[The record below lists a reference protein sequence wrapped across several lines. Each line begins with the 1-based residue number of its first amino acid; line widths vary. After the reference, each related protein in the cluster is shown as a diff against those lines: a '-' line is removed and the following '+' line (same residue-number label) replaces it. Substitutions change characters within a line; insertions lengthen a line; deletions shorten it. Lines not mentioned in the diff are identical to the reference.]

1 MNQRATEN
9 NLNDEQFATL
19 KDKYIDLIV
28 DSMTTKDLIQYV
40 ANDMQD
46 FLDKLSEHQVYEE
59 IIYTLDEEMLDD
71 LITETKKE
79 SRGKIV

>member
-1 MNQRATEN
+1 MDKRATET
-9 NLNDEQFATL
+9 NLNNEEFATL

-46 FLDKLSEHQVYEE
+46 FLDKLSEHEVYEE

-79 SRGKIV
+79 SKD

>member
-1 MNQRATEN
+1 
-9 NLNDEQFATL
+9 
-19 KDKYIDLIV
+19 
-28 DSMTTKDLIQYV
+28 MTTKDLIQYV

-71 LITETKKE
+71 LITETKRE
-79 SRGKIV
+79 SKD

>member
-46 FLDKLSEHQVYEE
+46 FLDKLSENQVYEE

-79 SRGKIV
+79 YKD

>member
-1 MNQRATEN
+1 MNKRATET
-9 NLNDEQFATL
+9 NLNNEEFATL

-46 FLDKLSEHQVYEE
+46 FLDKLSENQVYEE

-71 LITETKKE
+71 LITETKEEYKD
-79 SRGKIV
+79 

>member
-1 MNQRATEN
+1 MNKRATET
-9 NLNDEQFATL
+9 NLNNEEFATL

-71 LITETKKE
+71 LITETKRE
-79 SRGKIV
+79 SKD

>member
-1 MNQRATEN
+1 MNQRATET
-9 NLNDEQFATL
+9 NLNNEEFATL

-28 DSMTTKDLIQYV
+28 DSMTMKDLIQYV

-46 FLDKLSEHQVYEE
+46 FLDKLSENQVYEE

-71 LITETKKE
+71 LITETKEEYKD
-79 SRGKIV
+79 

>member
-1 MNQRATEN
+1 MNERATET
-9 NLNDEQFATL
+9 NLNNEEFATL

-71 LITETKKE
+71 LITETKRE
-79 SRGKIV
+79 SKD

>member
-1 MNQRATEN
+1 MSKWSTET
-9 NLNDEQFATL
+9 NLNNEEFATL

-28 DSMTTKDLIQYV
+28 DSMTTKDLVQYV

-71 LITETKKE
+71 LITETKRE
-79 SRGKIV
+79 SKD

>member
-1 MNQRATEN
+1 MNQRATET
-9 NLNDEQFATL
+9 NLNNEEFATL

-28 DSMTTKDLIQYV
+28 DSMTMKDLIQYV

-46 FLDKLSEHQVYEE
+46 FLDKLSEHEVYEE

-79 SRGKIV
+79 SKD

>member
-1 MNQRATEN
+1 MNERATET
-9 NLNDEQFATL
+9 NLNNEEFATL

-59 IIYTLDEEMLDD
+59 IKYTLDEEMLDD
-71 LITETKKE
+71 LITETKRE
-79 SRGKIV
+79 SKD

>member
-1 MNQRATEN
+1 MNKRATET
-9 NLNDEQFATL
+9 NLNNEEFATL
-19 KDKYIDLIV
+19 KDKYIDIIV

>member
-1 MNQRATEN
+1 MNERATET
-9 NLNDEQFATL
+9 NLNNEEFATL

-28 DSMTTKDLIQYV
+28 DNMTTKDLIQYV

-71 LITETKKE
+71 LITETKRE
-79 SRGKIV
+79 SKD

>member
-46 FLDKLSEHQVYEE
+46 FLDKLSENQVYEE

-71 LITETKKE
+71 LITETKRE
-79 SRGKIV
+79 SKD

>member
-28 DSMTTKDLIQYV
+28 DSMSTKDLIQYV

-46 FLDKLSEHQVYEE
+46 FLDKLSENQVYEE

-71 LITETKKE
+71 LITETKRE
-79 SRGKIV
+79 SKD

>member
-1 MNQRATEN
+1 MNKRATET
-9 NLNDEQFATL
+9 NLNNEEFATL

-79 SRGKIV
+79 SKD

>member
-1 MNQRATEN
+1 MSKRATET
-9 NLNDEQFATL
+9 NLNNEEFATL

-28 DSMTTKDLIQYV
+28 DSMTTKDLVQYV

-59 IIYTLDEEMLDD
+59 IIYTLDEEMLDEF
-71 LITETKKE
+71 ITTIKE
-79 SRGKIV
+79 EYKD

>member
-1 MNQRATEN
+1 MNERATEN

-28 DSMTTKDLIQYV
+28 DSMTTKDLMEYV

-46 FLDKLSEHQVYEE
+46 FLDKLSENQVYEE
-59 IIYTLDEEMLDD
+59 IEYTLDEEMLDD
-71 LITETKKE
+71 LITETKRE
-79 SRGKIV
+79 SKD

>member
-1 MNQRATEN
+1 MNERATEN

-46 FLDKLSEHQVYEE
+46 FLDKLSENQVYEE
-59 IIYTLDEEMLDD
+59 IKYTLDEDFLDEMLST
-71 LITETKKE
+71 ITENRK
-79 SRGKIV
+79 G

>member
-1 MNQRATEN
+1 MKERATES
-9 NLNDEQFATL
+9 NLNNEEFATL

-71 LITETKKE
+71 LITETKEEYKD
-79 SRGKIV
+79 

>member
-1 MNQRATEN
+1 MNKRATET
-9 NLNDEQFATL
+9 NLNNEEFATL

-46 FLDKLSEHQVYEE
+46 FLDKLSENQVYEE

-71 LITETKKE
+71 LITETKEE

>member
-1 MNQRATEN
+1 MDKRATET
-9 NLNDEQFATL
+9 NLNNEEFATL

-28 DSMTTKDLIQYV
+28 DSMTMKDLIQYV

-46 FLDKLSEHQVYEE
+46 FLDKLSEHEVYEE
-59 IIYTLDEEMLDD
+59 IIYTLDEQMLDD

-79 SRGKIV
+79 LKD

>member
-1 MNQRATEN
+1 MSKRATETKLN
-9 NLNDEQFATL
+9 NEEFATL

-28 DSMTTKDLIQYV
+28 DSMTTKDLVQYV

-79 SRGKIV
+79 SKD

>member
-1 MNQRATEN
+1 MNKRATEN

-46 FLDKLSEHQVYEE
+46 FLDKLSENQVYEE

-71 LITETKKE
+71 LITETKEE
-79 SRGKIV
+79 SKD

>member
-1 MNQRATEN
+1 MNKRATEN

-46 FLDKLSEHQVYEE
+46 FLDKLSENQVYEE
-59 IIYTLDEEMLDD
+59 IKYTLDEEMLDD
-71 LITETKKE
+71 LITETKRE
-79 SRGKIV
+79 SKD

>member
-1 MNQRATEN
+1 MKERATET
-9 NLNDEQFATL
+9 NLNNEEFATL

-28 DSMTTKDLIQYV
+28 DSMTTKDLVQYV

-79 SRGKIV
+79 SKD

>member
-28 DSMTTKDLIQYV
+28 DSMTTKDLMQYV

-46 FLDKLSEHQVYEE
+46 FLDKLSEKQVYEE

-71 LITETKKE
+71 LITETKEE
-79 SRGKIV
+79 SKD

>member
-1 MNQRATEN
+1 MSKRATET
-9 NLNDEQFATL
+9 NLNNEEFATL

-28 DSMTTKDLIQYV
+28 DSMTTKDLVQYV

-59 IIYTLDEEMLDD
+59 IIYTLDEDFLDEML
-71 LITETKKE
+71 LTITENR
-79 SRGKIV
+79 RG

>member
-46 FLDKLSEHQVYEE
+46 FLDKLSENQVYEE

-71 LITETKKE
+71 LITETKEEYKD
-79 SRGKIV
+79 

>member
-1 MNQRATEN
+1 MKERATET
-9 NLNDEQFATL
+9 NLNNEEFATL

-28 DSMTTKDLIQYV
+28 DSMTTKDLVQYV

-71 LITETKKE
+71 LITETKRE
-79 SRGKIV
+79 SKD

>member
-1 MNQRATEN
+1 MNERATET
-9 NLNDEQFATL
+9 NLNNEEFEQL
-19 KDKYIDLIV
+19 KERYVDTVV
-28 DSMTTKDLIQYV
+28 DSMSTKDLMQYV

-79 SRGKIV
+79 SKD

>member
-1 MNQRATEN
+1 MDKRATET
-9 NLNDEQFATL
+9 NLNNEEFATL

>member
-1 MNQRATEN
+1 MDKRATET
-9 NLNDEQFATL
+9 NLNNEEFATL

-71 LITETKKE
+71 LITETKRE
-79 SRGKIV
+79 SKD

>member
-1 MNQRATEN
+1 MNKRATET
-9 NLNDEQFATL
+9 NLNNEEFATL

-28 DSMTTKDLIQYV
+28 DSMSTKDLMQYV

-46 FLDKLSEHQVYEE
+46 FLDKLSEFEVYEE

-71 LITETKKE
+71 LITETKRE
-79 SRGKIV
+79 SKD